1 MGICSV
7 EDISYP
13 LSFNEK
19 FNDVFKML
27 KKISKRCP
35 VPMVFL
41 KDTFFDR
48 FRVEMCS
55 MC

>member
-1 MGICSV
+1 MGNCSV

-35 VPMVFL
+35 VPNGLF
-41 KDTFFDR
+41 
-48 FRVEMCS
+48 
-55 MC
+55 